1 MEAALFVQTV
11 DQATMVHTC
20 ICEQHATSSTVRWL
34 LERNTRRFIVITQAY
49 ETGLLSSV
57 FVDYNHP
64 LCYRLRLQ
72 YKPDAQARELIV
84 YPVFEG
90 KNRSVMRFFP
100 CLRCGLVPNVQLQN
114 LRVGLVFPSAHP
126 GALVTFVSKEPE
138 AKIKLAGIVNENS
151 KALASHC
158 LLVLAST
165 QHG

>member
-1 MEAALFVQTV
+1 MKSQPIVELTASIQARRASFEVALFWV
-11 DQATMVHTC
+11 
-20 ICEQHATSSTVRWL
+20 L
-34 LERNTRRFIVITQAY
+34 LFQIPTK
-49 ETGLLSSV
+49 
-57 FVDYNHP
+57 
-64 LCYRLRLQ
+64 
-72 YKPDAQARELIV
+72 YKPEAPARELIV

-90 KNRSVMRFFP
+90 ENRSVMRFFP

-165 QHG
+165 QDG